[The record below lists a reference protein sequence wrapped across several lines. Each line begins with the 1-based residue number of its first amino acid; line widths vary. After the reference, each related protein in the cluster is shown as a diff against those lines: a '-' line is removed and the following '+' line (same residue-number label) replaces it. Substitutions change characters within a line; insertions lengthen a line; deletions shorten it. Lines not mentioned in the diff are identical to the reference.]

1 MINCKPKFNIILLSS
16 FLISILFFTYD
27 LGSQTLQDAM
37 TINTSGVM
45 AQRMRM
51 TIIAENLANLMT
63 LKDEETGLPYQKK
76 YVVLEAAGLE
86 GVRISNIERSTE
98 PFGRYFDPAVPQADE
113 DGYFYLPN
121 TNMPNEMVVLKHSES
136 MFDANINAFK
146 LSKAMVQTSIELLK

>member
-1 MINCKPKFNIILLSS
+1 MKKLILLLLLIATPS
-16 FLISILFFTYD
+16 FA
-27 LGSQTLQDAM
+27 QTLEDAM
-37 TINTSGVM
+37 MINTSGVL

-51 TIIAENLANLMT
+51 TVIAENLANLMT

-76 YVVLEAAGLE
+76 YVVLQAAGLN
-86 GVRISNIERSTE
+86 GVQIQSVERSTE

-121 TNMPNEMVVLKHSES
+121 TNMPNEMIVLKHSES

-146 LSKAMVQTSIELLK
+146 LSKAMYQTSIELLK

>member
-1 MINCKPKFNIILLSS
+1 MKK
-16 FLISILFFTYD
+16 FLILILVLFSTPI
-27 LGSQTLQDAM
+27 LSQTLEDAM
-37 TINTSGVM
+37 MINTSGVL

-51 TIIAENLANLMT
+51 TVIAENLANLMT

-76 YVVLEAAGLE
+76 YVVLQAAGLN
-86 GVRISNIERSTE
+86 GVQIQRVERSTE

-121 TNMPNEMVVLKHSES
+121 TNMPNEMIVLKHSES

-146 LSKAMVQTSIELLK
+146 LSKAMYQTSIELLK

>member
-1 MINCKPKFNIILLSS
+1 MKVVV
-16 FLISILFFTYD
+16 LFVIMLFSTPIV
-27 LGSQTLQDAM
+27 SQTLEDAM
-37 TINTSGVM
+37 MINTSGVL

-51 TIIAENLANLMT
+51 TVIAENLANLMT

-76 YVVLEAAGLE
+76 YVVLQAAGLN
-86 GVRISNIERSTE
+86 GVQISKIERSTE

-121 TNMPNEMVVLKHSES
+121 TNMPNEMIVLKHSES

-146 LSKAMVQTSIELLK
+146 LSKAMYQTSIELLK